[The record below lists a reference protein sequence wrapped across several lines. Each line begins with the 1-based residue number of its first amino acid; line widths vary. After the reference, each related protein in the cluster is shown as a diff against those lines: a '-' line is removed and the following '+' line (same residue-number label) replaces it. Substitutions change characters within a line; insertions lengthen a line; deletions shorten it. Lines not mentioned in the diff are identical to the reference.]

1 MTTKGTDV
9 QRLEGWTARYEGR
22 DRAEL
27 LEVTSRMDVAVSEG
41 QESVTP
47 DNTGRFPGSEHGNAP
62 GKGYSQSLRQG
73 ADVTYVNLGT
83 LCRCLGHERRVP
95 EPACGQ
101 GAEPP

>member
-9 QRLEGWTARYEGR
+9 QRLEGWTACYEGR

-27 LEVTSRMDVAVSEG
+27 SDALPLRGKAVSGG
-41 QESVTP
+41 QESTTP
-47 DNTGRFPGSEHGNAP
+47 CRTGRLPDSERGNEP

-83 LCRCLGHERRVP
+83 LCSYLGNEIRVP
-95 EPACGQ
+95 EPNAVQ